1 LSVYLLDVNVLVAL
15 VRSEH
20 VSHEI
25 VQSWFGRH
33 SRQGWAT
40 CPFTESGMVRIISNP
55 AFSSTALSPQQAL
68 KLLLENLSHRH
79 HEFWPDTLGF
89 DHAIAPFRDRVVRHG
104 QITDAYL
111 LGMAIHKGGTLV
123 TLDRGIAD
131 LLPQHHRGRPPLE
144 TIHEANNPSDMLP
157 D

>member
-15 VRSEH
+15 VRPEH

-25 VQSWFGRH
+25 VQGWFSRH

-40 CPFTESGMVRIISNP
+40 CPLTESGMVRIISNP

-68 KLLLENLSHRH
+68 KLLVENLSHRH

-89 DHAIAPFRDRVVRHG
+89 DHAIAPFLDRVVRHG

-111 LGMAIHKGGTLV
+111 LGMAIHKRGTLV
-123 TLDRGIAD
+123 TLDRGMAS
-131 LLPQHHRGRPPLE
+131 LLPQHHPGRPPLE
-144 TIHEANNPSDMLP
+144 IIH
-157 D
+157 